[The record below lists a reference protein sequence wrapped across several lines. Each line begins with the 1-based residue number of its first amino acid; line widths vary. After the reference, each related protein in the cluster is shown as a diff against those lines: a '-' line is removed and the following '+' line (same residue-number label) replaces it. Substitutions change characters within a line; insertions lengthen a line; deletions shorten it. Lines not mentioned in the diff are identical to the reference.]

1 MKKSIYAI
9 LSLALC
15 GAFAFLGA
23 CGGSENGE
31 SSSAQTS
38 SVTTLDSEETESTEE
53 EHHTLVYNAEIS
65 EYFDSSANGNTL
77 YVNMKARVYTS
88 GLLSG
93 TLIGSDGMD
102 EIVVDGGENGA
113 DLVATGE
120 GIGAI
125 KGANGATLV
134 FKKLCIKDTS
144 AAGTTLDGERREGY
158 LEFGGKLRF
167 ENCEFSCAAYF
178 CDDTD
183 AEFINCTFN
192 SGAENMYAAW
202 VSDGSVSFKDCV
214 FKGSR
219 AIKLY
224 EGSDNKYTSV
234 QPQFDVVN
242 VVIDGC
248 RFENLTKKPGIAIDV
263 FQGKATS
270 ITIKN
275 CEFDGCR
282 DWSVDS
288 YEGLATVYESRVDT
302 ETITF
307 AMENVKSDGNTVD
320 WETDRE
326 YGTGAPNA

>member
-1 MKKSIYAI
+1 MKKIIYAI

-15 GAFAFLGA
+15 GAFALLGA

-31 SSSAQTS
+31 SNSAQTS
-38 SVTTLDSEETESTEE
+38 SVSSETESSSVTIPDSEETESTED
-53 EHHTLVYNAEIS
+53 EHNTLVYNAEIS
-65 EYFDSSANGNTL
+65 EYFGSSANGNTL

-88 GLLSG
+88 GFLSG
-93 TLIGSDGMD
+93 TLIGSAGMT
-102 EIVVDGGENGA
+102 EMVVDGGEDGA

-134 FKKLCIKDTS
+134 FKNLCIKDTS
-144 AAGTTLDGERREGY
+144 AAGTSLDGERREGY

-214 FKGSR
+214 FKGWR

-248 RFENLTKKPGIAIDV
+248 RFENLKKKPGIAIDV
-263 FQGKATS
+263 FQGKETS

-275 CEFDGCR
+275 CDFDGCQNG
-282 DWSVDS
+282 DGVD
-288 YEGLATVYESRVDT
+288 YIDGVYESDVDT
-302 ETITF
+302 STLTF
-307 AMENVKSDGNTVD
+307 FMENNKVDGND
-320 WETDRE
+320 CFWEDRIH
-326 YGTGAPNA
+326 